1 VTPLIFIF
9 LLSIPPILG
18 IARNSLSYSAM
29 TIASAAVLVLSI
41 LSVNESAS
49 VLKLGSYISF
59 RLDPLSSLF
68 LMIASV
74 VWIASSTYSISYD
87 RTSRSNSIAFSLSIL
102 SMAAVILSGTYFTLL
117 FSWEMMSVAGYLQ
130 ILSRKKIDASP
141 PYLFILFSEV
151 STLLLLLMA
160 ADIYA
165 STGTLVIG
173 PRISVTAFIL
183 GAFGFA
189 IKLGVT
195 PFFISDWLP
204 EAHSAAPAN
213 GSVLFSATMT
223 MTAVYCILRLIS
235 FSRPYIA
242 AGVIMMAAGAFTLV
256 FASIFAAAA
265 ENVKAIPAYSTVENG
280 GAMLIALGIVV
291 VTLYY
296 KDAHLAA
303 FATGAVLVY
312 VAAHTFGKAGLFMYS
327 GILGKGA
334 ANGNLSEIDGGT
346 DAISS
351 VGGILSA
358 VSLAGLLPFGGGVGE
373 WMLLEALFIL
383 VTSANYGLSVISV
396 FVGASVALGG
406 GMSLISMSKLAGFG
420 TSGTHAHSEKSSD
433 AGVLISG
440 GSVLLLGILSTYI
453 IYFSNS
459 AIEEVSG
466 QSFDKLISGLLAVP
480 QGLLITSPGPHGT
493 FGLVSPL
500 FVAAII
506 SVSAVAVLAITAP
519 GRRKRKVRIW
529 SGGMA
534 GETGSYSSFEY
545 SNPVRMMFRHIFG
558 GGVMPLNR
566 EWKFLK
572 GVAKI
577 YSAFSDFSARRI
589 MNSSISRYMLYIVAA
604 LLAVLIYSA
613 L

>member
-1 VTPLIFIF
+1 MTPLIFLF

-29 TIASAAVLVLSI
+29 AAASAAVLMLSL

-49 VLKLGSYISF
+49 ILRLSSYISF
-59 RLDPLSSLF
+59 RLDPLSSSF
-68 LMIASV
+68 MVIASV
-74 VWIASSTYSISYD
+74 VWVASSTYSISYD
-87 RTSRSNSIAFSLSIL
+87 ISSRSNSISFSLSIL
-102 SMAAVILSGTYFTLL
+102 SMAAVILSGTYFALL
-117 FSWEMMSVAGYLQ
+117 FSWEMMSVAGYFQ
-130 ILSRKKIDASP
+130 ILSRKNVDISP

-165 STGTLVIG
+165 NTGTLVIG
-173 PRISVTAFIL
+173 PSIPATAFIL
-183 GAFGFA
+183 GTFGFA

-235 FSRPYIA
+235 LSVPDIA

-280 GAMLIALGIVV
+280 GSMLIALGTVV
-291 VTLYY
+291 VALYY
-296 KDAHLAA
+296 KDALLAA
-303 FATGAVLVY
+303 FATGAVLIY
-312 VAAHTFGKAGLFMYS
+312 VGAHTFGKAGLFMYS
-327 GILGKGA
+327 GILGKRA
-334 ANGNLSEIDGGT
+334 AKGELSEITGGT
-346 DAISS
+346 DPISS
-351 VGGILSA
+351 AGGILSA
-358 VSLAGLLPFGGGVGE
+358 SSLAGLLPFGGGVGE
-373 WMLLEALFIL
+373 WMLLETLFIL
-383 VTSANYGLSVISV
+383 VTSGNYGISVISV

-420 TSGTHAHSEKSSD
+420 TSGAHAHSEKSSG
-433 AGVLISG
+433 AGILVSG
-440 GSVLLLGILSTYI
+440 GAVLLIGILSTYT
-453 IYFSNS
+453 IYFFNR

-480 QGLLITSPGPHGT
+480 TGLLITSPGSHGV
-493 FGLVSPL
+493 FGLVSPV
-500 FVAAII
+500 FIATII
-506 SVSAVAVLAITAP
+506 SVSAIAMFAITASSS
-519 GRRKRKVRIW
+519 RRRKVRVW
-529 SGGMA
+529 SGGI
-534 GETGSYSSFEY
+534 GVETGSYSSFEY
-545 SNPVRMMFRHIFG
+545 SNPVRIMFRHIFA
-558 GGVMPLNR
+558 GGVLPVNR
-566 EWKFLK
+566 EWMFLK
-572 GVAKI
+572 KGAKI

-589 MNSSISRYMLYIVAA
+589 MNSSIGRYMLYIVVA
-604 LLAVLIYSA
+604 LVAVLVYSA
-613 L
+613 I